1 MPFFSFSTSSPDLF
15 FFFFKIL
22 PPRASEVQL
31 SFPLNTRHPS
41 GNILDVLSSHY
52 EDQYLK
58 NDGDLLF
65 MAISIVAKGD
75 RPNNSLLLQT
85 LF

>member
-15 FFFFKIL
+15 FFFLKIL

-31 SFPLNTRHPS
+31 SFPLSTRNPP